1 MATKILQITIGL
13 LAIGWFIYLC
23 FFKVYVI
30 YKPHTTHGQPTE
42 VKGIA
47 AYRNFSNTALHF
59 LSNYNQTL
67 DGALVEMNRGSHP
80 MIKIISGP
88 AKSAVSKSYFPF
100 RNNSYLQVILIV
112 ALFCMGGLL
121 LNKGLFPP
129 KRVGD

>member
-13 LAIGWFIYLC
+13 LSIGLFIYLC

-47 AYRNFSNTALHF
+47 AYQHFSNTASHF

-67 DGALVEMNRGSHP
+67 KVNQSQRGEFAHANSQLIMSGFETMILV
-80 MIKIISGP
+80 
-88 AKSAVSKSYFPF
+88 
-100 RNNSYLQVILIV
+100 
-112 ALFCMGGLL
+112 
-121 LNKGLFPP
+121 
-129 KRVGD
+129 